1 MSDTKRHILLTA
13 VIVYL
18 QDAETGSSKISVAIV
33 CVFDIYHSHTLS
45 MQHRYVV
52 YKYGLYLF
60 TKQTYPSPVV
70 NANLCFCCSYSK
82 GLHICKHKDIEIN
95 SNSFSENRI
104 GHFISE
110 IRKQNNLFHRK
121 QTNKPMTSSLIK
133 QGLKEICT
141 VLFLYLR
148 EIRNIQQQLTM
159 TQVLLTIY
167 NLVLVNTFNSKEY

>member
-1 MSDTKRHILLTA
+1 MGIGYVGYQKAYTVNCCDCLFIGCRNW
-13 VIVYL
+13 VQQNFCCY
-18 QDAETGSSKISVAIV
+18 ENIV
-33 CVFDIYHSHTLS
+33 CVFDIHHSHTLS
-45 MQHRYVV
+45 IQHRYVV

-82 GLHICKHKDIEIN
+82 GLHICKHKDIENN

-148 EIRNIQQQLTM
+148 EIRNIQQ
-159 TQVLLTIY
+159 
-167 NLVLVNTFNSKEY
+167 